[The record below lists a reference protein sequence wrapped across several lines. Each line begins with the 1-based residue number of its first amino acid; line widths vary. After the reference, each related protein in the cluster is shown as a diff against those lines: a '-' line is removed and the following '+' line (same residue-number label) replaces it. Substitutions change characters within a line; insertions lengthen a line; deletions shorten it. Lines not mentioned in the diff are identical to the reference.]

1 MFGDLEAAE
10 DAVQD
15 ACLLAVARW
24 PATGVPA
31 NPGSWLIGTAR
42 HKLLDRLRREGKR
55 AEKEAKAMR
64 SRPAPGGLEDDE
76 LGLIFM
82 CCHPALDPEV
92 RIALTLRCVCGL
104 PTAEIAAAFLIPEPT
119 MAQRLVR
126 AKRKIRQ
133 AGIAFRVPRGDDL
146 AGRLGPVLRVVYLV
160 FTQGHMAAHGEALIR
175 GDLCDQAIRLARALA
190 RLLPG
195 EPEVAGLLALLLLT
209 DARRAARL
217 DGAGELVPLQD
228 QDRGRWDRDLIREGE
243 ALLAQAL
250 RAGRPGPYQVHA
262 AIAACHSGAAL
273 AGAGETDW
281 HEVAALYE
289 ELVRYEP
296 TPVVEAN
303 RAVAV
308 AMAEGPAAGLGILDT
323 LGTRLVNWPQFHIAR
338 AELLRRLGRAAEA
351 RDAYRAALRLA
362 LPRPEQAFLERRIR
376 ELLSR
381 GTNRVRS
388 AEKVLPA
395 AGAASQ
401 RGRAPPWTLR
411 ARTGSARSV
420 AVTAAAGGGL
430 GRGTRRRSRAGDRHL
445 VPQPAGDVE
454 PVALVLPG
462 AAVRGVGVERMPV
475 VGGLCRAVRPGD
487 GA

>member
-1 MFGDLEAAE
+1 VDPLSEDYADLLRESWWGAVATLTRMFGDLEAAE

-15 ACLLAVARW
+15 ACLLAVAKW

-31 NPGSWLIGTAR
+31 NPGSWLIGAAR
-42 HKLLDRLRREGKR
+42 HKALDRLRREGRR
-55 AEKEAKAMR
+55 AAKEAEAMHP
-64 SRPAPGGLEDDE
+64 SAGAGLPGAGLPGTGLPGTGGPAGFGDDE

-92 RIALTLRCVCGL
+92 RVALTLRCVCGL
-104 PTAEIAAAFLIPEPT
+104 PTTEIAAAFLVPEPT

-126 AKRKIRQ
+126 AKRKIRH

-190 RLLPG
+190 RLLPE

-228 QDRGRWDRDLIREGE
+228 QDRSKWDHDLIREGE
-243 ALLAQAL
+243 ALLDRAWP
-250 RAGRPGPYQVHA
+250 AGRPGPYQLHA
-262 AIAACHSGAAL
+262 AIAACHSCAA
-273 AGAGETDW
+273 ETDW
-281 HEVAALYE
+281 REVAGLYG

-308 AMAEGPAAGLGILDT
+308 AMAEGPAAGLAILDT
-323 LGTRLVNWPQFHIAR
+323 LGTRLANWPQFHIAR
-338 AELLRRLGRAAEA
+338 AELLRQLGRAAEA
-351 RDAYRAALRLA
+351 RDAYRAALRMA
-362 LPRPEQAFLERRIR
+362 LPRPEQAFIERRIR
-376 ELLSR
+376 EL
-381 GTNRVRS
+381 
-388 AEKVLPA
+388 P
-395 AGAASQ
+395 
-401 RGRAPPWTLR
+401 
-411 ARTGSARSV
+411 
-420 AVTAAAGGGL
+420 
-430 GRGTRRRSRAGDRHL
+430 
-445 VPQPAGDVE
+445 
-454 PVALVLPG
+454 
-462 AAVRGVGVERMPV
+462 
-475 VGGLCRAVRPGD
+475 
-487 GA
+487 